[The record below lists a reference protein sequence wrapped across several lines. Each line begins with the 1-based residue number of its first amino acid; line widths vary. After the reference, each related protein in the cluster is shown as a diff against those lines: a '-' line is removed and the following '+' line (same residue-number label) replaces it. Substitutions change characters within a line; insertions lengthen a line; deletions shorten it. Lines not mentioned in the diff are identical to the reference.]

1 MATNLLFDSGYKEC
15 SLSFFNWSIA
25 DLQYRV
31 NFCCKTKWVFYI
43 YIHTHT
49 LLHVFFSIMIYQ
61 GILNTVPCAVQLDL
75 VVYPF
80 HSTGKNLHLLIPY
93 PTPPS
98 VRSNTYTV
106 QEMDEVEDR
115 NRVACPASPCFLL
128 SLGKNIPSLQSKG
141 AWDSSLIPNQLLTV
155 DL

>member
-49 LLHVFFSIMIYQ
+49 LLHVFFFHYDLSGDTEYSS
-61 GILNTVPCAVQLDL
+61 LCCTVGPCCLSSLYIIACICQSSTPNPFLPHTCSPLATTTLFSRSVTLFRRL
-75 VVYPF
+75 VHGQHRF
-80 HSTGKNLHLLIPY
+80 HINVVSCGT
-93 PTPPS
+93 
-98 VRSNTYTV
+98 
-106 QEMDEVEDR
+106 
-115 NRVACPASPCFLL
+115 CL
-128 SLGKNIPSLQSKG
+128 SLSDFTQY
-141 AWDSSLIPNQLLTV
+141 D